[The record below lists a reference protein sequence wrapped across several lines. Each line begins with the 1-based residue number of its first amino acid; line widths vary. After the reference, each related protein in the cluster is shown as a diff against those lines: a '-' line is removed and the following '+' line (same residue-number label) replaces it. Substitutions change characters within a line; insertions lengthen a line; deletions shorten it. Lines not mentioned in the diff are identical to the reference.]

1 MTVFLGMTVLLVLSL
16 FFSLLEVVHYVSI
29 KKETGMLID
38 IGMESMMA
46 DYCRPMWDE
55 YGVLGIDGGYG
66 GSALNLSKTKE
77 RLLGYIGDNVMLSE
91 EATSGHHLFVAAD
104 DCEIPTYGLLT
115 DQDGAP
121 FMQECAKAALYGIPS
136 DVYDGL
142 IGRSEEIRA
151 GDFDWQDNISESQD
165 AYSEAVEERNEYLES
180 LTEEELANFEYEEP
194 EWTETAL
201 TKEEAASVG
210 NPMSMVAEWKNKSI
224 LEQVLPKEA
233 VSSAALSVEQPVS
246 ERSLAQGNASVPS
259 VSMMDRLR
267 YQYYLMD
274 RFASYKNPKKK
285 NRDAV

>member
-1 MTVFLGMTVLLVLSL
+1 MKRKDAACADRFISLKVRSVPAVSGTMTVFLGMTVLLVLSL

-121 FMQECAKAALYGIPS
+121 FMQ
-136 DVYDGL
+136 
-142 IGRSEEIRA
+142 
-151 GDFDWQDNISESQD
+151 
-165 AYSEAVEERNEYLES
+165 
-180 LTEEELANFEYEEP
+180 
-194 EWTETAL
+194 
-201 TKEEAASVG
+201 
-210 NPMSMVAEWKNKSI
+210 
-224 LEQVLPKEA
+224 
-233 VSSAALSVEQPVS
+233 
-246 ERSLAQGNASVPS
+246 
-259 VSMMDRLR
+259 
-267 YQYYLMD
+267 
-274 RFASYKNPKKK
+274 
-285 NRDAV
+285 